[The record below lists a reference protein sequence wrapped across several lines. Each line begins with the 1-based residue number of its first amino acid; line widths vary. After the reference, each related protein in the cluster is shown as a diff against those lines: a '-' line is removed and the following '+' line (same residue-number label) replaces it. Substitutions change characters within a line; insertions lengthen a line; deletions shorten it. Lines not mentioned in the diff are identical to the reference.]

1 MYTLYIANKNYSSW
15 SLRPWVLMK
24 TLGIPFEERLQVF
37 QEGSN
42 WEPFRQFSPVGLV
55 PCLHDGSTVVWD
67 SLGIA
72 EYLAERH
79 PGVWPADSAARAFAR
94 CAAAEMHAGFAVLRN
109 ICTMNCGL
117 RIRLKEISPALQ
129 RNLDRVGE
137 LWNEGLQRFGGPFL
151 AGPSFTAVDAFYAP
165 VGFRVQT
172 YDLKLSG
179 AANSYASRLL
189 ALPAMRSWYAAALQE
204 TWREQAHEAEATG
217 VGTVLQDLRA
227 SA

>member
-1 MYTLYIANKNYSSW
+1 
-15 SLRPWVLMK
+15 
-24 TLGIPFEERLQVF
+24 
-37 QEGSN
+37 
-42 WEPFRQFSPVGLV
+42 
-55 PCLHDGSTVVWD
+55 
-67 SLGIA
+67 
-72 EYLAERH
+72 
-79 PGVWPADSAARAFAR
+79 
-94 CAAAEMHAGFAVLRN
+94 
-109 ICTMNCGL
+109 
-117 RIRLKEISPALQ
+117 
-129 RNLDRVGE
+129 
-137 LWNEGLQRFGGPFL
+137 
-151 AGPSFTAVDAFYAP
+151 VDAFYAP